1 MGSGNLVQAWDGEFV
16 GAEAEGETG
25 DGDGVAFSAAQIRG
39 VDVET
44 NQEFAGGSVVHTG
57 APAW

>member
-1 MGSGNLVQAWDGEFV
+1 LVQAWDGEFV
-16 GAEAEGETG
+16 GAEAEGEAG

-39 VDVET
+39 FDLEPD
-44 NQEFAGGSVVHTG
+44 EELAGGFVVDAG

>member
-16 GAEAEGETG
+16 GAKAEGETG
-25 DGDGVAFSAAQIRG
+25 NGDGVAFSAAQIRG
-39 VDVET
+39 FDLET
-44 NQEFAGGSVVHTG
+44 NQELAGGFVVDAG